1 MLFEYT
7 NKNLSKLLNRVIPAE
22 NENKKKSFFKKYILY
37 LIKID
42 LKNTE
47 SIIQLS
53 NPLYEE
59 IYDLDAE
66 QLQLLIK
73 YNCLMFNKNIYKF
86 ICKILSKEERYKYIL
101 NGFNSTK
108 TLTEILNL
116 FSFEDLEMLLYADD
130 LDNNQKI
137 ELLYGIYKKEKRKD
151 SSEAIEKFINRLKIT
166 FKENIIYEIFNN
178 QTIYNAILR
187 KIKQREI
194 FKIFIVEED
203 KIKFKL

>member
-1 MLFEYT
+1 
-7 NKNLSKLLNRVIPAE
+7 
-22 NENKKKSFFKKYILY
+22 
-37 LIKID
+37 
-42 LKNTE
+42 
-47 SIIQLS
+47 
-53 NPLYEE
+53 
-59 IYDLDAE
+59 
-66 QLQLLIK
+66 
-73 YNCLMFNKNIYKF
+73 
-86 ICKILSKEERYKYIL
+86 
-101 NGFNSTK
+101 
-108 TLTEILNL
+108 
-116 FSFEDLEMLLYADD
+116 MLLYADD

>member
-1 MLFEYT
+1 MFNT
-7 NKNLSKLLNRVIPAE
+7 T
-22 NENKKKSFFKKYILY
+22 FKKYILY

-137 ELLYGIYKKEKRKD
+137 EVLYGIYKKEKRKD